1 MGQINKIAPDLKQ
14 KHQKKSNY
22 HFIQYFK
29 ELKKLIALKKRRV
42 LGEMLVN
49 TNERI
54 KNVDLESKVFT
65 RIKKEAIVG
74 RIEEMN

>member
-1 MGQINKIAPDLKQ
+1 MGQVDKITPNLKQ

-22 HFIQYFK
+22 LFIQYFK

-65 RIKKEAIVG
+65 RMKKEA
-74 RIEEMN
+74 

>member
-1 MGQINKIAPDLKQ
+1 MGQVDKITSNLKQ

-22 HFIQYFK
+22 LFIQYFK

-65 RIKKEAIVG
+65 RMKKEA
-74 RIEEMN
+74 

>member
-1 MGQINKIAPDLKQ
+1 
-14 KHQKKSNY
+14 
-22 HFIQYFK
+22 
-29 ELKKLIALKKRRV
+29 LKKLIALKKRRV

-65 RIKKEAIVG
+65 RMKKEAYFLKDL
-74 RIEEMN
+74 E

>member
-1 MGQINKIAPDLKQ
+1 MGQVDKITSNLKQ

-22 HFIQYFK
+22 LFIQYFK

-65 RIKKEAIVG
+65 RMKKEAYFLKDL
-74 RIEEMN
+74 E